1 MYVAIALVGLFL
13 VWAVA
18 VQVGARRQEV
28 AVVSLSG
35 PEAQAVVQSVLG
47 GKRFQWVEGPGQVNA
62 KPRRKWRAPTISVDV
77 EPRTDAYGSRI
88 EIWLGAFRVQA
99 GLIQQPNYA
108 WRMKRKVR
116 GRLEAADAQALEQA
130 AAGASAPSAPG
141 PAPAPGVASPY
152 SGPPVQNDPG
162 AEGW

>member
-62 KPRRKWRAPTISVDV
+62 KPRLKWRAPTISVDV
-77 EPRTDAYGSRI
+77 EPRTDAYGYGRA
-88 EIWLGAFRVQA
+88 ERLAPR
-99 GLIQQPNYA
+99 
-108 WRMKRKVR
+108 RMALPHGTR
-116 GRLEAADAQALEQA
+116 GEL
-130 AAGASAPSAPG
+130 
-141 PAPAPGVASPY
+141 PAHGFF
-152 SGPPVQNDPG
+152 
-162 AEGW
+162 

>member
-47 GKRFQWVEGPGQVNA
+47 GKTWAGQ
-62 KPRRKWRAPTISVDV
+62 R
-77 EPRTDAYGSRI
+77 E
-88 EIWLGAFRVQA
+88 
-99 GLIQQPNYA
+99 
-108 WRMKRKVR
+108 
-116 GRLEAADAQALEQA
+116 
-130 AAGASAPSAPG
+130 APSQ
-141 PAPAPGVASPY
+141 VAS
-152 SGPPVQNDPG
+152 SHDLGRRRAQD
-162 AEGW
+162 

>member
-62 KPRRKWRAPTISVDV
+62 KPRLKWRAPTISVDV

-99 GLIQQPNYA
+99 GLIQQP
-108 WRMKRKVR
+108 RHSSKPQPVR
-116 GRLEAADAQALEQA
+116 QPHLPPGRLPPPGWRLHTRGHPFRMIPARK
-130 AAGASAPSAPG
+130 AGSRVRAG
-141 PAPAPGVASPY
+141 R
-152 SGPPVQNDPG
+152 
-162 AEGW
+162 